1 MTHTRR
7 IGAKQLTP
15 LHMVTPRLKVM
26 GMNSQSVKHYS
37 SMTIVGREAR
47 FLVIPMVT
55 VVKIVMTTGMRKEE
69 EEKERGAKSTLTE

>member
-1 MTHTRR
+1 M
-7 IGAKQLTP
+7 LP

-37 SMTIVGREAR
+37 TMTIVGREAM
-47 FLVIPMVT
+47 FLVILMVT

-69 EEKERGAKSTLTE
+69 EEKEMGARSTLTE

>member
-15 LHMVTPRLKVM
+15 LHIVTPWLKVM

-37 SMTIVGREAR
+37 TMTIVGREAM

-69 EEKERGAKSTLTE
+69 EEEERGARSTLTE

>member
-1 MTHTRR
+1 M
-7 IGAKQLTP
+7 TP
-15 LHMVTPRLKVM
+15 LHMVTRLKVM

-37 SMTIVGREAR
+37 TMTIVGREAR

-69 EEKERGAKSTLTE
+69 EERGARSTPTE

>member
-1 MTHTRR
+1 M
-7 IGAKQLTP
+7 TP
-15 LHMVTPRLKVM
+15 LHIVTPWLKVM

-37 SMTIVGREAR
+37 TMTIVGRQVM

-69 EEKERGAKSTLTE
+69 EEKERGARSTLTE

>member
-7 IGAKQLTP
+7 IGVKQLTP

-37 SMTIVGREAR
+37 TMTIVGREAM
-47 FLVIPMVT
+47 FLVIPMIR
-55 VVKIVMTTGMRKEE
+55 VVKIVMTTWMRKEE
-69 EEKERGAKSTLTE
+69 KEKERGARSTLTE